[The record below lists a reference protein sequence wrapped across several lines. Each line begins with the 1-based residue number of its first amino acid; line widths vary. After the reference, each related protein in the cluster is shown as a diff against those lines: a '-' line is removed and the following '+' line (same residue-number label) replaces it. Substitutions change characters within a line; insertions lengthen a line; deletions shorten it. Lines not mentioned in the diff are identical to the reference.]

1 MNTNTTIEYGYKFK
15 VEYGYKHKDRIWIQ
29 IQRYIMDTNT
39 KKEYGYKYKD
49 IIWI

>member
-29 IQRYIMDTNT
+29 IQRQNIDTNT
-39 KKEYGYKYKD
+39 KIEHGYKCD
-49 IIWI
+49 DRI